1 VRKIK
6 RTERYFAAAAISWK
20 SVL

>member
-6 RTERYFAAAAISWK
+6 RTERYFAAAAVSWK